1 MRVMRGAKKE
11 AQIYQKKK
19 NLQAVSKRDLAA
31 RTVISGK
38 GKYQATGL
46 RD

>member
-1 MRVMRGAKKE
+1 MRGAKKE
-11 AQIYQKKK
+11 AQIYQKK